1 MKLKTR
7 VQRLEQRTS
16 FQPSGPPPIE
26 YFDRLLKGTVTEQ
39 DRQRWTPWLQEYL
52 LGKGVKSED
61 VERLERSEKEAFSE
75 SSVNLT
81 GSPD

>member
-26 YFDRLLKGTVTEQ
+26 YFDRLLNGTMTEQ
-39 DRQRWTPWLQEYL
+39 DRQRWSPWLQEHL
-52 LGKGVKSED
+52 LDRGVKSKD
-61 VERLERSEKEAFSE
+61 VERLEWSEEKTARE
-75 SSVNLT
+75 SSVNVF
-81 GSPD
+81 GPPE